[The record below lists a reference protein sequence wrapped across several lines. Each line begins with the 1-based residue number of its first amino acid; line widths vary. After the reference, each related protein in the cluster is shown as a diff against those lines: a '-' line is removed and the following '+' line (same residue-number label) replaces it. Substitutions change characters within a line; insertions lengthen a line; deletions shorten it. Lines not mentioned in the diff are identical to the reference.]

1 MRLDLFLPSLRAG
14 LPTPRGVLLNAARRI
29 LPAAWFSDVP
39 HARPGLARRLLKRL
53 GPTWLAAPL
62 CRAAQSLGLLLFLV
76 LLFHVCWPYSA
87 QPEPHAAG
95 WPSHYSEA
103 LRAKEIVEAES
114 WLALDP
120 LVSISTALAARV
132 WVWPLAWAGVML
144 AICLFVP
151 RGFCGYLCPLGTLL
165 DLFDWAVGRRVT
177 RFRVARDGWW
187 VHLKYYLLL
196 GVLVAAACG
205 VLLSGFV
212 AAIPV
217 LTRGMVFI
225 LAPLQ
230 LGFMRGWHQVP
241 PFNAGH
247 FISIALFAGVL
258 ALGFMRPRFWCRHV
272 CPSGAVFSVFNL
284 WRVSE
289 RKVAASCIRCNQCVE
304 ICPFDAIKADFTTR
318 TADCTFCQTC
328 GGVCPVRAIR
338 FVDRW
343 DRAGLGLKKEGEPE
357 THETALARR
366 GFLIA
371 ALGALPAAA
380 GMRRVLD
387 GAAPLVRPPGS
398 VPEEQF
404 LRLCIRCAECFKVC
418 PNSVLQPAGF
428 EHGLDALWTPQVA
441 ADWAGCESSC
451 AACGQVCPT
460 GAIRALP
467 LEEKKVAR
475 MGLAGVN
482 METCLPYAGREACR
496 MCVDECAAAGYQA
509 IEFVRVRIETD
520 ERGAP
525 IEDTGF
531 LAPVVV
537 PDACVGCGLC
547 QTRCYQINVKSKG
560 WLRESAII
568 VTAGVGKEDRLM
580 SGSYVALR
588 TQEAARRQEE
598 QRKLNGQAGAS
609 PGQDTYLPDFLGK

>member
-1 MRLDLFLPSLRAG
+1 MRLDLFLPSLHRSG
-14 LPTPRGVLLNAARRI
+14 GNEKHPRGVLLSA
-29 LPAAWFSDVP
+29 
-39 HARPGLARRLLKRL
+39 ARRLLKRL

-62 CRAAQSLGLLLFLV
+62 CRVAQSLCLLLFLI
-76 LLFHVCWPYSA
+76 LLFYVCWSYSA
-87 QPEPHAAG
+87 RPEPATAG
-95 WPSHYSEA
+95 WPSHYSDA

-120 LVSISTALAARV
+120 LVSISTALAARA
-132 WVWPLAWAGVML
+132 WVGSLAWAGVML

-165 DLFDWAVGRRVT
+165 DLFDWAVGRCVT
-177 RFRVARDGWW
+177 RFRVRHDGWW

-196 GVLVAAACG
+196 GVLLAAACG

-258 ALGFMRPRFWCRHV
+258 ALGFLRPRFWCRHV

-289 RKVAASCIRCNQCVE
+289 RKVAASCIQCNRCVE
-304 ICPFDAIKADFTTR
+304 SCPFDAIKADFTTR
-318 TADCTFCQTC
+318 SADCTFCQIC
-328 GGVCPVRAIR
+328 GGVCPTRAIR

-343 DRAGLGLKKEGEPE
+343 DRGGVKSEGEPE
-357 THETALARR
+357 THEAALARR

-371 ALGALPAAA
+371 GLGSLLAAA
-380 GMRRVLD
+380 GMRRVLA
-387 GAAPLVRPPGS
+387 GAADSAPLVRPPGS

-404 LRLCIRCAECFKVC
+404 LRMCIRCAECFKVC
-418 PNSVLQPAGF
+418 PNSVLQPVGF
-428 EHGLDALWTPQVA
+428 EHGLDALWTPRVA
-441 ADWAGCESSC
+441 ANWAGCESSC
-451 AACGQVCPT
+451 MACGQVCPT

-475 MGLAGVN
+475 MGLAIVN

-496 MCVDECAAAGYQA
+496 MCVDECGAAGYRA

-520 ERGAP
+520 DSGAP

-547 QTRCYQINVKSKG
+547 QTRCYQINVKAKG
-560 WLRESAII
+560 LLRESAII
-568 VTAGVGKEDRLM
+568 VAAGVGKEDRLM

-588 TQEAARRQEE
+588 KEEAARRQEE
-598 QRKLNGQAGAS
+598 QRKQDGKAGAS
-609 PGQDTYLPDFLGK
+609 PGQETYLPDFLGK